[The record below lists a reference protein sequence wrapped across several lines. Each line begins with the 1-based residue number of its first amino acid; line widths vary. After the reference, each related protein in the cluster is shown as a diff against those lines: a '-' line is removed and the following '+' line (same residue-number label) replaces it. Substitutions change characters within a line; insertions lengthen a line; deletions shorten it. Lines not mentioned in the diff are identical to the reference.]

1 MSKLFAR
8 CRSAIV
14 ASVVAAGA
22 AACSGGGGTMEP
34 EMLTPEQVAGNY
46 RICELTFTPEGGL
59 PEPADLLAALDT
71 TATITRLEIGSGT
84 LQSFSLLYLMRGGET
99 TQLIRGSYALGP
111 QHVELPVGTGAEARR
126 LLLPDR
132 LRLSFDAPARSLV
145 VAPEQGP
152 HEIAK
157 ADYEAA
163 TGRQLAPAI
172 RDRFSGR
179 LSARFVHVTTPCS

>member
-8 CRSAIV
+8 CRSAVV
-14 ASVVAAGA
+14 ASFVAGA
-22 AACSGGGGTMEP
+22 AACGGGGGAMEP
-34 EMLTPEQVAGNY
+34 ESLTPEQVAGNY

-59 PEPADLLAALDT
+59 PEPANLLAVLDT
-71 TATITRLEIGSGT
+71 SATVTRLEIGSGT
-84 LQSFSLLYLMRGGET
+84 ERAFSLLYLMRGGET
-99 TQLIRGSYALGP
+99 TQLLRGTYALGP

-145 VAPEQGP
+145 VAQEQGP

-157 ADYEAA
+157 ADYETA